1 MDEFFKDMIHEGHLD
16 ASNKLHLECI
26 WFCFKNLIQ
35 NELNGVMEEW
45 NNHYIRKSRFQ
56 TASGIPNNLF
66 FLPESVGATDRK
78 HPYNREDIEEINNEL
93 RIPEN
98 DDSLIYQ
105 DFFPSS
111 RPLTGNLRMLAH
123 EFVLIFLAICKWYRN
138 TMVGRGEKPTAGT
151 CWAPVSN

>member
-1 MDEFFKDMIHEGHLD
+1 MNFFKDMIHEGHLD

-105 DFFPSS
+105 EYFSYVSQFIRLGEPSS
-111 RPLTGNLRMLAH
+111 AREALTLYCRLLVA
-123 EFVLIFLAICKWYRN
+123 AQ
-138 TMVGRGEKPTAGT
+138 
-151 CWAPVSN
+151 